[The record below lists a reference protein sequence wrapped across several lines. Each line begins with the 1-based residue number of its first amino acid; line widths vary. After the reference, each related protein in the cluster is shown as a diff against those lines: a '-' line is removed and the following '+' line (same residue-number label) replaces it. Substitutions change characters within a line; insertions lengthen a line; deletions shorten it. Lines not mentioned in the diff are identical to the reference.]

1 MRKTVLKVFS
11 SIEKEQKF
19 INSMNQKGWKLE
31 MIRFGSFYKF
41 VSCEPCE
48 YFTEICAVD
57 ARSTGD
63 MIAAAVLCGYEC
75 IPHSGDGLENFL
87 YLTAR
92 TEKMSG
98 GFISD
103 NAGWQ
108 THYKN
113 VAKRYSMYACICTL
127 LGAVLAVPGI
137 ITVQPIV
144 KILTN
149 LEAFCEEHAQEI
161 LSKINGI
168 IFFVAI
174 GLFILACGINM
185 WLQYTKAMKK
195 SKQLHS
201 DMQLYE

>member
-1 MRKTVLKVFS
+1 MKKTVFRFFL

-19 INSMNQKGWKLE
+19 INEMNQKGWKLE
-31 MIRFGSFYKF
+31 MIRYGSFYKF
-41 VSCEPCE
+41 VSCEPGE
-48 YFTEICAVD
+48 YFTEIYAVD
-57 ARSTGD
+57 TGSVGD
-63 MIAAAVLCGYEC
+63 MISAAVLCGYEC

-87 YLTAR
+87 YLTA
-92 TEKMSG
+92 KAGKVNG
-98 GFISD
+98 GFIND
-103 NAGWQ
+103 NKGWQ

-113 VAKRYSMYACICTL
+113 AAKRYSMLACICTV
-127 LGAVLAVPGI
+127 LGAVFAVPGI
-137 ITVQPIV
+137 ITIPPIV

-168 IFFVAI
+168 LFFGAI

-195 SKQLHS
+195 SKQLHF